1 MLRQDHDHS
10 CILVEGVLLQN
21 PISLQAQLYVPQSSK
36 GVGNCKLSLIFALMI
51 LGSSPKFNKG
61 RNKFALIALGADMG
75 QADNEVIL
83 EEALNNDIAIYS
95 GEVEV
100 NGELIDHL

>member
-1 MLRQDHDHS
+1 
-10 CILVEGVLLQN
+10 
-21 PISLQAQLYVPQSSK
+21 
-36 GVGNCKLSLIFALMI
+36 
-51 LGSSPKFNKG
+51 
-61 RNKFALIALGADMG
+61 MG